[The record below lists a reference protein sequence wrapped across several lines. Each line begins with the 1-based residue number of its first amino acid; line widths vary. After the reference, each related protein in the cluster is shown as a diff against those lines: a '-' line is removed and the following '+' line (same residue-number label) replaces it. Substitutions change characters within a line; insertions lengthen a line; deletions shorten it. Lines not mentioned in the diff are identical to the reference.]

1 MEKIEARK
9 YEVPPGE
16 SLFFDTNIW
25 LIINGPMADSKKALQ
40 NVYGGIL
47 RDAVSRGASI
57 FICSSVISEYIN
69 VVLKIGYKKW
79 LEANSYKSF
88 EKDFKKDYRPT
99 QDYADQLEDAKQQ
112 IQEILSY
119 KCVERLPDDFNAVP
133 ILPIIISRMNNSCD
147 YNDSYYLYLCDKC
160 GAKMVSDDSDFA
172 ALQSKVKLITGR

>member
-57 FICSSVISEYIN
+57 FIC
-69 VVLKIGYKKW
+69 
-79 LEANSYKSF
+79 
-88 EKDFKKDYRPT
+88 
-99 QDYADQLEDAKQQ
+99 
-112 IQEILSY
+112 
-119 KCVERLPDDFNAVP
+119 
-133 ILPIIISRMNNSCD
+133 
-147 YNDSYYLYLCDKC
+147 
-160 GAKMVSDDSDFA
+160 
-172 ALQSKVKLITGR
+172 